1 MTVTS
6 THTRNPAEDWD
17 ISAAAKADQGELIA
31 RAQIIVNGFK
41 EYEKTFTPPIRS
53 WQQQLIQ
60 RGQFPG
66 SNTVEVIVTSDKGE
80 DTETEDSWS

>member
-6 THTRNPAEDWD
+6 THTRNPTEGWD
-17 ISAAAKADQGELIA
+17 ISAAAKADNGELIA
-31 RAQIIVNGFK
+31 RARIVVNGFK
-41 EYEKTFTPPIRS
+41 EYEKTFAPPIRS

-66 SNTVEVIVTSDKGE
+66 SNTVEVIVTNDKGE

>member
-6 THTRNPAEDWD
+6 MHARNSAEGWD

-41 EYEKTFTPPIRS
+41 EYEKSFDPPIRN
-53 WQQQLIQ
+53 WQQLLIQ
-60 RGQFPG
+60 RGQSPG
-66 SNTVEVIVTSDKGE
+66 SNTVEVIATNDKGE
-80 DTETEDSWS
+80 DTESEDSWS